1 MKRVRKIFIIL
12 LSSTVL
18 LTTTPSL
25 NTSYSTTMTVEAHS
39 GRTDSR
45 GGHKDN
51 KNKSGLG
58 SYHYHCGGHPAHLHP
73 NGVCPYSKTP
83 TTSSKSNSSSK
94 SSSSSTSSSSSQ
106 QSTKQS
112 SYSDYEKYL
121 LNKYANAINEYYS
134 KANIY
139 PDEVIKITLAYLK
152 MDGVTKDFLA
162 ATWFTP
168 EERADLYPFK
178 NSVQSDIFGKIG
190 SIRLLDAF
198 NAQYQAQLQAQQQAQ
213 LQAQQLQQEQTT
225 EDAFLYSLVTQLQT
239 QLTTLGFYAGAID
252 GIFDIE
258 TQQSLI
264 NFQTA
269 YGLTVDGTI
278 NQEVVT
284 VLGITV

>member
-1 MKRVRKIFIIL
+1 MKKIPKAIIVL
-12 LSSTVL
+12 LSSIVF
-18 LTTTPSL
+18 LTAIPIQNTP
-25 NTSYSTTMTVEAHS
+25 YSTTITVEAHG

-73 NGVCPYSKTP
+73 NGVCPYSGK
-83 TTSSKSNSSSK
+83 SSSSSNSN

-106 QSTKQS
+106 QSITNKS

-121 LNKYANAINEYYS
+121 LNKYANAINEYDS
-134 KANIY
+134 KVGTY
-139 PDEVIKITLAYLK
+139 PTEVGQIVSAYLK
-152 MDGVTKDFLA
+152 MDEITEVFLV
-162 ATWFTP
+162 ATLLTP
-168 EERADLYPFK
+168 EERADLYPIQ
-178 NSVQSDIFGKIG
+178 NSVQSDIAGKIG
-190 SIRLLDAF
+190 ATRLLDAF

-213 LQAQQLQQEQTT
+213 LQAQQSQQTQ
-225 EDAFLYSLVTQLQT
+225 DAFLYSLVTQTQT
-239 QLTTLGFYAGAID
+239 QLMALGFYTGIID

-258 TQQSLI
+258 TQQALI